1 LGEKAAAFLHPEQ
14 SVRVAAV
21 NDFFLR
27 GSCRCPM
34 LGFMRAETL
43 AKLIGI
49 ALLIFIVVI
58 ALSSASYVVNPGF
71 RGVEVTLGKV
81 SPVFKPEGFGWKS
94 PFVTHIIPV
103 SVRQETRELQAECYS
118 SDLQQVKTELRVLY
132 RVPESSV
139 VKIYQQ
145 FAGDP
150 FDSLI
155 APRVQEALKEATAL
169 QSAEQIVKQR
179 EAIKSATLAAAQKK
193 VGDIVIIVDVVI
205 QNIDLS
211 PELETAI
218 ESKMVMQQEAAKAS
232 FTQQKA
238 QIEADTVVI
247 KAKGDAESIRIRGEA
262 LKETPAFI
270 DLQIVE
276 KWDGR
281 APLYVGGGNAGG
293 VNMLLPAVDTK
304 NK

>member
-1 LGEKAAAFLHPEQ
+1 MSPQ
-14 SVRVAAV
+14 SA
-21 NDFFLR
+21 
-27 GSCRCPM
+27 
-34 LGFMRAETL
+34 

-49 ALLIFIVVI
+49 GLIIFILVI
-58 ALSSASYVVNPGF
+58 VGSTSSYVVQPGE

-81 SPVFKPEGFGWKS
+81 SSVFKPEGFGYKT
-94 PFVTHIIPV
+94 PFITHIVPV
-103 SVRQETRELQAECYS
+103 SVRQQTRELTADCYS

-132 RVPESSV
+132 RIPEGSV

-145 FAGDP
+145 FAGDQ

-179 EAIKSATLAAAQKK
+179 EAIKSSALVAAQKK
-193 VGDIVIIVDVVI
+193 VGDIVVIVDVVI

-211 PELETAI
+211 KELETAI
-218 ESKMVMQQEAAKAS
+218 ESKMVQEQEAAKAK
-232 FTQQKA
+232 FTQVKA

-262 LKETPAFI
+262 LKQTPAFI

-276 KWDGR
+276 KWDGKS
-281 APLYVGGGNAGG
+281 PLVVGGNGG
-293 VNMLLPAVDTK
+293 GANILLPMVDLQK
-304 NK
+304 QRPQ